1 MLLRLGVTALPVDP
15 VDSARYRARLL
26 PMPGW
31 LRKLAIVAY
40 GIFCLAFQARL
51 SYDWLSKES
60 EESERARRP
69 FNIRL
74 FDSEG
79 LAIRSVRRHRV
90 ERVAR
95 EHDP

>member
-1 MLLRLGVTALPVDP
+1 
-15 VDSARYRARLL
+15 
-26 PMPGW
+26 MPGW

-69 FNIRL
+69 FNVRL

-79 LAIRSVRRHRV
+79 RV
-90 ERVAR
+90 DFALPEASDAGLLRGDLIEAVDG
-95 EHDP
+95 EPPDPS